1 MQKSTGS
8 DYEKS
13 DLCDFVNEYR
23 VCADNTSCHRCG
35 NPGTVYR
42 DDGRCG
48 GSAGESGEEQC
59 VERLGGCWGNFGG
72 RRRGHRG
79 RGGQR
84 RGFLAVALIWLLAAC
99 GGQPSAWHLDSIATG
114 DRQFDSGKLVY
125 AVPSSHLKLEFLRT
139 ETGISGFLYLQ
150 QHRFKDVPQT
160 EALVTI
166 NGEQTKHALP
176 VRSGRMRLALPPEL
190 TQTLLSALHIG
201 HEAVILIDGF
211 ELTVSPAR
219 FEEKY
224 AGLSG
229 GTLDLLNFV
238 TGSIR

>member
-1 MQKSTGS
+1 M
-8 DYEKS
+8 
-13 DLCDFVNEYR
+13 F
-23 VCADNTSCHRCG
+23 
-35 NPGTVYR
+35 
-42 DDGRCG
+42 
-48 GSAGESGEEQC
+48 
-59 VERLGGCWGNFGG
+59 
-72 RRRGHRG
+72 
-79 RGGQR
+79 
-84 RGFLAVALIWLLAAC
+84 LLAAC
-99 GGQPSAWHLDSIATG
+99 NQPSAWHLDSIATG

-150 QHRFKDVPQT
+150 QHRFIDVPHT
-160 EALVTI
+160 ELLLTI
-166 NGEQTKHALP
+166 NGEQSKHLVP

-190 TQTLLSALHIG
+190 TQTLVSALHIG